1 MKTMFLSSFL
11 MCSCDAFSK
20 GRKGHLD
27 ASFPPSF
34 PSFLY
39 KAAGCTGVEFKS
51 GRILIKEMPT
61 DGPKK
66 THFCSVPTINIS
78 GKDIPFPLELITGII
93 WEIDFCTC
101 SSNPSS
107 APCSFG
113 SE

>member
-27 ASFPPSF
+27 ASFPPVLSF
-34 PSFLY
+34 VSLY
-39 KAAGCTGVEFKS
+39 KTAGCTGVEFKS

-66 THFCSVPTINIS
+66 THFCSVPTNKNFGQRDS
-78 GKDIPFPLELITGII
+78 FP
-93 WEIDFCTC
+93 
-101 SSNPSS
+101 
-107 APCSFG
+107 A
-113 SE
+113 